1 MNPKELREKLGK
13 LSASIRKMADEHN
26 AVETRGEKLTAEQT
40 SAWTTIN
47 AEYDATK
54 TQLERAL
61 RAEQVEKELAAPA
74 PRETPTPGREP
85 YDGREGRGRELVE
98 EQRARAINAWAR
110 TQLGGT
116 ITEDDEEACRAAG
129 IRPDQ
134 RNLDLRLLPTQELR
148 KLQRLCRDVHPTRFE
163 ERALSA
169 IALNLGGIT
178 VPETLI
184 RQLETNMLAFGGILQ
199 AAEIIRTASGEK
211 ITWPTADDTSNS
223 GEQIGEN
230 GAVAEGEPTFGA
242 VTWDAYKFS
251 SKELKVP
258 YELLEDAAFDF
269 VSWIG
274 AALGERLGRIQASKA
289 TTGSGAGT
297 MKGIVTASSLGV
309 TAASATSVAPDEL
322 MDLVHSVD
330 PAYRNG
336 PGVGFL
342 LNDSTVLH
350 LRKKK
355 DGNGQ
360 YLWQPGM
367 QAGVPD
373 RLIGYPVIISQE
385 MASVATGNKSILF
398 GQLSKYKVRQVN
410 SIRLYRLV
418 ERHREND
425 QDAFIAFLR
434 ADGNLLDAGTA
445 PVKHLIQA

>member
-1 MNPKELREKLGK
+1 MNLKELREKLGK
-13 LSASIRKMADEHN
+13 LSASIRRMADEHN
-26 AVETRGEKLTAEQT
+26 AIEARGEKLPAEQS
-40 SAWTTIN
+40 SAWTKLN

-74 PRETPTPGREP
+74 PRAETPGKER
-85 YDGREGRGRELVE
+85 YDGDEGRTGRAEIE
-98 EQRARAINAWAR
+98 EKRARAINAWAR

-116 ITEDDEEACRAAG
+116 ITEEDEEACVAAG
-129 IRPDQ
+129 IRPEQ
-134 RNLDLRLLPTQELR
+134 RNLDLQLLPTQELR

-169 IALNLGGIT
+169 IALNLGAIT
-178 VPETLI
+178 VPETLV
-184 RQLETNMLAFGGILQ
+184 RSLETNMLAFGGILQ

-223 GEQIGEN
+223 GEQIGEST
-230 GAVAEGEPTFGA
+230 AVAEADTTFGA

-251 SKELKVP
+251 SKGLKVP

-274 AALGERLGRIQASKA
+274 AALGERLGRIQATKA
-289 TTGSGAGT
+289 TTGNGAGT

-309 TAASATSVAPDEL
+309 TAASASSVAPDEL
-322 MDLVHSVD
+322 MDLVHSVN

-336 PGVGFL
+336 PGVGFM
-342 LNDSTVLH
+342 LNDATVLH

-385 MASVATGNKSILF
+385 MSSIATGVKSILF

-418 ERHREND
+418 ERHRESD